1 MGWLVMSIKVDI
13 NKRLEKSRPTR
24 VFNYNH
30 AEGRIGV
37 MVELES
43 DTDFAL
49 RNDLV
54 KDFAH
59 ELCLQICSMN
69 PDFLSFDKIPMKTS
83 LDIINSIEQEVSL
96 QHQSKPDN
104 IKAKIYD
111 GKFKSWKKEY
121 CLLDQHCVK
130 DGTAMIGEMLSEL
143 CEKLGETVEILR
155 FARFGKIRVD
165 ND

>member
-1 MGWLVMSIKVDI
+1 MGWLVMSIKEDI
-13 NKRLEKSRPTR
+13 KKRLEKSRPTR

-69 PDFLSFDKIPMKTS
+69 PKCLSFDDLPNCLEPELECIESDSDKEHANKPENIRSKIK
-83 LDIINSIEQEVSL
+83 EG
-96 QHQSKPDN
+96 
-104 IKAKIYD
+104 KI
-111 GKFKSWKKEY
+111 KSWRKGV
-121 CLLDQHCVK
+121 CLIDQNWVK
-130 DGTAMIGEMLSEL
+130 D
-143 CEKLGETVEILR
+143 
-155 FARFGKIRVD
+155 D
-165 ND
+165 

>member
-1 MGWLVMSIKVDI
+1 MTVKEDIK
-13 NKRLEKSRPTR
+13 KRLERSRPTR

-49 RNDLV
+49 RNDLT

-69 PDFLSFDKIPMKTS
+69 PNFLSFDKISTKIS
-83 LDIINSIEQEVSL
+83 LSITNSIEQEVYL

-104 IKAKIYD
+104 IRAKIYD
-111 GKFKSWKKEY
+111 GKFKSWKKEN
-121 CLLDQHCVK
+121 CLLDQHWAK
-130 DGTAMIGEMLSEL
+130 DGTVVIGEMLSEL

-155 FARFGKIRVD
+155 FARFGK
-165 ND
+165 